1 MQLAT
6 TTSCLVVHLT
16 SRKGR
21 PSRACAPI
29 LEAVLA
35 DESIVKAGAGID
47 QDMLELWECWGRLE
61 ARSRLELGGIGSSTK
76 TGNSIGL
83 QRLTSS
89 IVGVDLRKTKKR
101 ALTDWSQV
109 PLTQDQLAY
118 SARDAW
124 AGAAVV
130 AELSRVDPGTFGTAA
145 LLGMLKSEQP
155 IQDLYKAAKQRKH
168 AKMQLSTL
176 LHHNVPSPKQSSR
189 KKMPPKVKQK
199 VSKLRRILEQTTR
212 GGPMVFNVEPLGFTI
227 QSKQ

>member
-1 MQLAT
+1 
-6 TTSCLVVHLT
+6 
-16 SRKGR
+16 
-21 PSRACAPI
+21 
-29 LEAVLA
+29 LEAILA

-76 TGNSIGL
+76 TGNSIIGL

-130 AELSRVDPGTFGTAA
+130 AELSRVDPDTFGTAA
-145 LLGMLKSEQP
+145 LLDMLKSEQP

-176 LHHNVPSPKQSSR
+176 LHHNVRSPKQSSR